1 MQTIWSRHVTANS
14 NRPPLSRLFGVHAKP
29 TGWQRVVMGALPFVL
44 LVLIYAYASG
54 LRHAENPNDKLLPS
68 FHQMYTTMVPMI
80 TKEDPRTGKYLLWND
95 TQASLTRL
103 AIGVS
108 AAFLL
113 ALWLGLN
120 TGTFGGMT
128 AIVNPVLGVISMIP
142 PLALLPI
149 LFISLGINELG
160 KIALIFIGTFPA
172 MTRDIYL
179 ATRDLPGEQLTK
191 TMTLGGSQL
200 GYVYRIALPQIM
212 PRAIDTLRLT
222 LGAAWLFLI
231 AAEAIASTEGL
242 GYRIFLVRRYLAM
255 DIIIPYVAWITCLGF
270 LFDYLLRLLR
280 KKMFPWYQGDNAP

>member
-1 MQTIWSRHVTANS
+1 
-14 NRPPLSRLFGVHAKP
+14 
-29 TGWQRVVMGALPFVL
+29 
-44 LVLIYAYASG
+44 
-54 LRHAENPNDKLLPS
+54 
-68 FHQMYTTMVPMI
+68 
-80 TKEDPRTGKYLLWND
+80 
-95 TQASLTRL
+95 
-103 AIGVS
+103 
-108 AAFLL
+108 
-113 ALWLGLN
+113 
-120 TGTFGGMT
+120 
-128 AIVNPVLGVISMIP
+128 
-142 PLALLPI
+142 LLPI
-149 LFISLGINELG
+149 LFISLGINEVG

-200 GYVYRIALPQIM
+200 GYVYRIALPQVM

-255 DIIIPYVAWITCLGF
+255 DIIIPYVAWITLLGF

>member
-1 MQTIWSRHVTANS
+1 VTESS
-14 NRPPLSRLFGVHAKP
+14 NRPPKPRLFGVHAQP
-29 TGWQRVVMGALPFVL
+29 AMWQRVLMGALPFL
-44 LVLIYAYASG
+44 LIIVVYSLASDAR
-54 LRHAENPNDKLLPS
+54 LADNPNDKLLPS
-68 FHQMYTTMVPMI
+68 FQHMWDSMVPMV
-80 TKEDPRTGKYLLWND
+80 TEEDPRSGNYLLWHD

-108 AAFLL
+108 AAFIV

-128 AIVNPVLGVISMIP
+128 AVVNPVLAFIAMIP

-149 LFISLGINELG
+149 LFITLGINELG

-179 ATRDLPGEQLTK
+179 STRALPREQLTK
-191 TMTLGGSQL
+191 TLTLGGSQL
-200 GYVYRIALPQIM
+200 AHVYRITLPQII
-212 PRAIDTLRLT
+212 PRSIDTLRLS

-255 DIIIPYVAWITCLGF
+255 DIIIPYVAWITLLGF
-270 LFDYLLRLLR
+270 FFDYSLRLLR
-280 KKMFPWYQGDNAP
+280 RKLFPWYQGDTVP